1 MGNSLGLIE
10 TIGLTGAVAAA
21 DQMLKSANVSLVG
34 EYIYSGSG
42 LITVMVQGEIGAVQA
57 AVEAGEQAAGKL
69 TTIKSVHVIPRPH
82 ADTERVFLANKV
94 KEV

>member
-21 DQMLKSANVSLVG
+21 DAMLKAANVKLIG
-34 EYIYSGSG
+34 EYIRVGSG
-42 LITVMVQGEIGAVQA
+42 LITVMIQGEIGAVRA
-57 AVEAGEQAAGKL
+57 AVEAGEQAASRL

-82 ADTERVFLANKV
+82 EDVEKV
-94 KEV
+94 YLKK